1 MRSAPSSWSETPTTP
16 EVAPLEP
23 FAVVAVDDRH
33 VRADQAH
40 YYAIPDALRPQLQVG
55 GLLVVPYGRRLRRG
69 WLLGCDAQAPVEAV
83 KPLAAVLAEAPA
95 FTLAQIQLAR
105 WISRRSNIAI
115 ARALAI
121 AMPNATLDAC
131 LPRLGVA
138 NGGAATLQAQGKAPA
153 LLKRLQAG
161 PLRLDRAWLLVPPG
175 SATLLPE
182 LAAAGVVHRLPPAT
196 ALPPAAIAPQTT
208 LAPSASPPATAPA
221 EPPAPI
227 TAVPALPDRAT
238 REMCSAVFADV
249 TNGRGGV
256 FVVTAPFWPAAA
268 IEQLVRHAAI
278 AGKQTLILLPRPA
291 RRGDD
296 LRALIARFPD
306 ALSLRGTAGLGAIAA
321 RQPALTIGGRWTP
334 LAAFAR
340 LGLVLVIDEHDPAFA
355 GDFAPFL
362 HGREIALQAAR
373 FARAS
378 TVLFSPNPDPATLWR
393 ASRAGVRRFTL
404 GSPPPL
410 HVQTVDLRQ
419 ELRAGRN
426 TFLSTP
432 LRQALASALAAG
444 EQAVLFL
451 NRRGAA
457 RMLLCRRCGV
467 TLQCRRCSTAL
478 AYHAADGLLRC
489 HSCNAGEPR
498 PDVCPR
504 CRTPTLEELGAGVQ
518 RLAQEVQTAFPAVRL
533 GRWDSDAAPDAAAGR
548 ALAGRFAG
556 GEIDVLVGTLP
567 VALAE
572 SLPPVALAAA
582 VLADLGLNLPDYR
595 AAERSYEQLAALRRR
610 VVAGGQFI
618 LQSYQPSH
626 WVLQALAADDP
637 ALYYGEELRRRQEL
651 GYPPFRQLARLTYRA
666 ASRQRCEEEAQR
678 VRAALIERL
687 AEVAPEVPDAV
698 LGPAPAYAER
708 VKGVYRWQ
716 LHLRAPNVQA
726 LLGVVPPY
734 WIVEVDPED
743 LR

>member
-1 MRSAPSSWSETPTTP
+1 M
-16 EVAPLEP
+16 
-23 FAVVAVDDRH
+23 
-33 VRADQAH
+33 
-40 YYAIPDALRPQLQVG
+40 
-55 GLLVVPYGRRLRRG
+55 
-69 WLLGCDAQAPVEAV
+69 
-83 KPLAAVLAEAPA
+83 
-95 FTLAQIQLAR
+95 
-105 WISRRSNIAI
+105 
-115 ARALAI
+115 
-121 AMPNATLDAC
+121 M
-131 LPRLGVA
+131 
-138 NGGAATLQAQGKAPA
+138 
-153 LLKRLQAG
+153 
-161 PLRLDRAWLLVPPG
+161 
-175 SATLLPE
+175 
-182 LAAAGVVHRLPPAT
+182 
-196 ALPPAAIAPQTT
+196 
-208 LAPSASPPATAPA
+208 ASPP
-221 EPPAPI
+221 PI
-227 TAVPALPDRAT
+227 TTVPALPDRAT

-256 FVVTAPFWPAAA
+256 FVVTATSWPAAA
-268 IEQLVRHAAI
+268 IEQLVRHAVI
-278 AGKQTLILLPRPA
+278 AGKQTLILLPRPG

-296 LRALIARFPD
+296 LRALFARFPD

-404 GSPPPL
+404 GSPAPL

-426 TFLSTP
+426 TLFSTP
-432 LRQALASALAAG
+432 LRQALASALTAG

-610 VVAGGQFI
+610 VVAGGQLI
-618 LQSYQPSH
+618 LQTYQPSH

-666 ASRQRCEEEAQR
+666 ASRRRCEEEAQR
-678 VRAALIERL
+678 VRTALIERL
-687 AEVAPEVPDAV
+687 AAVAPEVPDAV

-726 LLGVVPPY
+726 LLGAVPPY